1 MTPFDFNKDLRNEVR
16 NIIANFNTEDAIDA
30 TMGIIYQTLIEENP
44 DKRNFYIEASTEH
57 GNDAN

>member
-44 DKRNFYIEASTEH
+44 SKKEFYIEASKEDGSY
-57 GNDAN
+57 GN

>member
-30 TMGIIYQTLIEENP
+30 TISIIYQTLIEENP
-44 DKRNFYIEASTEH
+44 DKRNFYIEASKED
-57 GNDAN
+57 GNDSK